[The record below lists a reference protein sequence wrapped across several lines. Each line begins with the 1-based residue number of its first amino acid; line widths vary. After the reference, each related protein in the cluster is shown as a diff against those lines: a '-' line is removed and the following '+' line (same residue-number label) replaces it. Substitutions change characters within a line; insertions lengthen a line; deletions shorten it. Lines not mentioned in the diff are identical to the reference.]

1 MTLLKTKENSVPSV
15 FSDFFN
21 ADFWNEDFFN
31 APVTRWIPATNI
43 RETKDA
49 FNVEIAVPG
58 MKKDDFKVEVD
69 DDMLR
74 IEAKHEEETKEDNE
88 RFMRREF
95 RTASFSRAFRLP
107 QTVRTESVDAKYENG
122 ILKIVLPKKEEAKQ
136 LGSKED
142 KIS

>member
-1 MTLLKTKENSVPSV
+1 MTLLKTKENNIPSV

-21 ADFWNEDFFN
+21 SDFWNEDFFN

-58 MKKDDFKVEVD
+58 MTKEDFKVELQN
-69 DDMLR
+69 DMLH
-74 IEAKHEEETKEDNE
+74 IEARHDDEKKEDNE
-88 RFMRREF
+88 RYMRREF
-95 RTASFSRAFRLP
+95 RTTSFSRAFRLP
-107 QTVRTESVDAKYENG
+107 QIVRTESVDAKYDNG

-136 LGSKED
+136 LGAKEV